1 MFTMMFDGCDELLMM
16 TEDNNLF
23 VVLCWYWQLYLLA
36 CTATCSLHNIAAFH
50 RMSGVDF
57 NKKHRILS
65 PPEVF
70 RQRNIDM
77 RLAFTAN
84 YGTSTNSKVID
95 FLKSNDDDGAF
106 VIYTNTASLAK
117 KLHMGLKDA
126 LNASDLCVHGSQH
139 ALEKFHYTR
148 AFCTN
153 AVSKV
158 HPDLNIGGFLSTNTG
173 DTGLDHP
180 HLTFAIMCEL
190 PRDMHSL
197 IQRRGRCG
205 RQGEESVCYLVMNLN
220 DYLFTAVNIQ
230 TSMHSNKDNSYLT
243 AEEPRLVFD
252 AKVDEFMAVSSFVSM
267 NKGCWHSRIESFC
280 SNGYLTSNAIESSE
294 VYPFC
299 KVKCP
304 ICTNEWSKTFNPVD
318 VMGIIHFFDSNYAT
332 RSFPMAIDSF
342 QCPDLANLIW
352 KNDVAIQLIYDR
364 MPGTIAKY
372 NVEALIVQL
381 LNIKVLELSKVTADG
396 HGEIV
401 LGREKIEGSEFF
413 TDKYKNTDIYDGID
427 RLVVQ
432 ERKYKFVELL

>member
-1 MFTMMFDGCDELLMM
+1 MDFRKEIRQISEEFIKVLM
-16 TEDNNLF
+16 NRPKP
-23 VVLCWYWQLYLLA
+23 LYLLA

-57 NKKHRILS
+57 DKKHRIVS

-70 RQRNIDM
+70 RQRNIEM
-77 RLAFTAN
+77 RLDFTAN
-84 YGTSTNSKVID
+84 YGTITNSKVID
-95 FLKSNDDDGAF
+95 FLKNNDDDGAF
-106 VIYTNTASLAK
+106 VVYTNTASLAK

-126 LNASDLCVHGSQH
+126 LNASDLPPVDILCVHGSQH

-153 AVSKV
+153 AVSNI
-158 HPDLNIGGFLSTNTG
+158 HPDLNIRGLLSTNTG

-180 HLTFAIMCEL
+180 HLTFKIMCEL

-205 RQGEESVCYLVMNLN
+205 RQGEESICYLVMNLN
-220 DYLFTAVNIQ
+220 DYLFTAVNIE
-230 TSMHSNKDNSYLT
+230 TSVHRNKDNSHLT
-243 AEEPRLVFD
+243 AEERRMVFD
-252 AKVDEFMAVSSFVSM
+252 TKVDEFGAVSSFVSM
-267 NKGCWHSRIESFC
+267 NRGCWHSRIESFC
-280 SNGYLTSNAIESSE
+280 SNGYLTSSSIEPSDE
-294 VYPFC
+294 FPVC
-299 KVKCP
+299 IDKCP
-304 ICTNEWSKTFNPVD
+304 ICTEEWSKTFKPVD

-332 RSFPMAIDSF
+332 RSFPMAISSY

-352 KNDVAIQLIYDR
+352 KNEVAIQLIYDR

-381 LNIKVLELSKVTADG
+381 LNIKVLEISKVTTDG

-401 LGREKIEGSEFF
+401 LGREKINDSEFF
-413 TDKYKNTDIYDGID
+413 TDKYKNKEIYTGI
-427 RLVVQ
+427 
-432 ERKYKFVELL
+432 